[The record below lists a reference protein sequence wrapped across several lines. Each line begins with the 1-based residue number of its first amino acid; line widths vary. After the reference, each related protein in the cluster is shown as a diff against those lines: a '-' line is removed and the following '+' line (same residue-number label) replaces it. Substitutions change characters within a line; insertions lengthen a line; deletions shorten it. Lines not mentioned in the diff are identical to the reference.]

1 MPKKI
6 NEGKRFEED
15 FRASAPEY
23 LWIHRLRDSAQSFN
37 KSKSLSF
44 AWDNECDFF
53 AYDTR
58 NESRILYCLE
68 LKTTKSKSISYQ
80 MNKDDKSSRMIKW
93 HQIES
98 LTKFS
103 KFDNIKSGLILNF
116 RDEKNDM
123 QRTYFMDIRDF
134 NKVKDSSNKHSI
146 NEIDI
151 LLNGG
156 VKISGEKKRVR
167 YRWDLIS
174 FLNEIGNS
182 INR

>member
-1 MPKKI
+1 MAKYI

-15 FRASAPEY
+15 FKNSAPDY

-37 KSKSLSF
+37 KNKDTNF

-53 AYDTR
+53 AFDD
-58 NESRILYCLE
+58 NARILYCLE
-68 LKTTKSKSISYQ
+68 LKSTKYKSISYQ
-80 MNKDDKSSRMIKW
+80 MDENDNSSRMIKW

-103 KFDNIKSGLILNF
+103 KFKNIKSGLILNF

-134 NKVKDSSNKHSI
+134 NKVKDSNDKHSI

-151 LLNGG
+151 VLNGG
-156 VKISGEKKRVR
+156 VKISGSKKRVR
-167 YRWDLIS
+167 YRWELDS
-174 FLNEIGNS
+174 FLKTMSENNNS
-182 INR
+182 